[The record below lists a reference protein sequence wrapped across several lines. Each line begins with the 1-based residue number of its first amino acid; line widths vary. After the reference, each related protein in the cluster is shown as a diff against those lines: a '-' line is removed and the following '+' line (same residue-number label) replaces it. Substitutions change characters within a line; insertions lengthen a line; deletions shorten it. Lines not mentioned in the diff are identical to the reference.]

1 MRLCFECKKNHPAVS
16 YQRNVGG
23 EIQVEHYCFAC
34 YEKLFLSVEADG
46 HENGRTYEVCPY
58 CGTSLEAVKKTALVG
73 CAHCYH
79 TLGTVTIPMVIR
91 MQQGQADTHRGKK
104 SENSD
109 PIIKHKNRRKELV
122 ALSMYYSNLGET
134 ALAEKYRQEMELL
147 ERQGILG
154 D

>member
-1 MRLCFECKKNHPAVS
+1 
-16 YQRNVGG
+16 
-23 EIQVEHYCFAC
+23 
-34 YEKLFLSVEADG
+34 
-46 HENGRTYEVCPY
+46 
-58 CGTSLEAVKKTALVG
+58 
-73 CAHCYH
+73 
-79 TLGTVTIPMVIR
+79 MVIR

-109 PIIKHKNRRKELV
+109 PIVHHKNRRKELV

-147 ERQGILG
+147 ERQGVLG